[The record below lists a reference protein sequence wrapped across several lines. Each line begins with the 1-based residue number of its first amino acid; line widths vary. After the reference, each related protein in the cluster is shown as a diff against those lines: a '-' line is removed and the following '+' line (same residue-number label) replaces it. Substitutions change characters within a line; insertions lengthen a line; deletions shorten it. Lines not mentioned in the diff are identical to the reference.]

1 MTDPAEPQ
9 PAPPNAGSPYDAP
22 AQAGFPKPAYAQE
35 PSSATPGGA
44 PYDGTPYDGTPY
56 GGRSEPRSGNPLGVV
71 SVIVAAVVLLLGM
84 AFLILQAGVIASGR
98 YEALQW
104 INIANSA
111 ISGLLG
117 LVALIVGAI
126 GLAQKGRPKALAGI
140 GVGVGIAVVVGV
152 LSGLLYTTLIAI
164 MPR

>member
-9 PAPPNAGSPYDAP
+9 PAPPDAGSPYGAP
-22 AQAGFPKPAYAQE
+22 AQPGFAQPAYAPQ
-35 PSSATPGGA
+35 PSSATPGGV
-44 PYDGTPYDGTPY
+44 PYDGALY

-98 YEALQW
+98 YEVLQW

-152 LSGLLYTTLIAI
+152 VSGLLYTTLIAI